1 MYTKLYFI
9 LIIQLINFHLSLT
22 IRFGHE
28 VGSTSMDSTHYDR
41 RILSHQCP
49 LNSEIKD
56 LSRTRFWLAIRSSS
70 LVNNSTNQNNLIP
83 FRRQLIITNGEDNR
97 LVTRA
102 SSNIINTTLLS
113 IDQATVDI
121 IVDKQVKIKKNKK
134 NLIYFSLI

>member
-9 LIIQLINFHLSLT
+9 LIIQLICFHLSIT
-22 IRFGHE
+22 IHFGHE

-41 RILSHQCP
+41 RILSYQCP

-56 LSRTRFWLAIRSSS
+56 LSRARFWLAIRSSS
-70 LVNNSTNQNNLIP
+70 LINNSTYQNNLIP
-83 FRRQLIITNGEDNR
+83 FRRQLIINNGEDR

-102 SSNIINTTLLS
+102 SSSNIINLNNTILLS

-121 IVDKQVKIKKNKK
+121 IVDKQVKIKKKQKK
-134 NLIYFSLI
+134 K